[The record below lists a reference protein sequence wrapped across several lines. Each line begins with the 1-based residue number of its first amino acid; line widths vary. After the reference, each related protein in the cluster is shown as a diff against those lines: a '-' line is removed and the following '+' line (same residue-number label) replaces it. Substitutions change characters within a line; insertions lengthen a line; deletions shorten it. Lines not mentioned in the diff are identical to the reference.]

1 MPKLCL
7 ESRLAKAALVLSVAS
22 VIAGCAAT
30 PPPTRQ
36 YSAWSTQFQG
46 ETRSNVSPDA
56 IALPLEKAWTKDISA
71 FRFINRYEPQ
81 ESSSP
86 VISDGVLYTGSDAGD
101 VYAIELATGSVR
113 WSFDADYPVEGTVST
128 GDGRVCFGSA
138 NGVFRCLDAATG
150 IEAWRFQTKSG
161 IVSSPLIRDGR
172 VWFTSSDDR
181 LYALSLNNGEKLWVY
196 NRGTYQ
202 TVAPRVPGSSAFY
215 DGKLYQLFSDGYVVA
230 LSAETGKELW
240 AVKTAPD
247 FDTALATRR
256 VPLVHDG
263 KVYVIDGKNA
273 VVALDGATGKTMAA
287 YDAIA
292 AYDFVIVGDR
302 TLVAAGSDYVVA
314 VDMRSGAILW
324 KKELTHKPISS
335 IIAAGDHLFIL
346 SNFKKA
352 LWDISYFE
360 KSMGHIEA
368 VRLSSGEALWS
379 EELKSTLT
387 ARAGAAYGY
396 AAVVADK
403 GSVRVYAPSAP

>member
-7 ESRLAKAALVLSVAS
+7 GSRLAKAALALSAAAVF
-22 VIAGCAAT
+22 AGCAAT
-30 PPPTRQ
+30 PPTAGE
-36 YSAWSTQFQG
+36 YSPWSTQFEGQ
-46 ETRSNVSPDA
+46 TRSNVSPDA
-56 IALPLEKAWTKDISA
+56 IILPLEKAWSKDISA

-86 VISDGVLYTGSDAGD
+86 VISDKVLYTGSDAGD

-128 GDGRVCFGSA
+128 GEGRVCFGAA
-138 NGVFRCLDAATG
+138 NGVFRCLDALSG

-196 NRGTYQ
+196 TRGTYQ
-202 TVAPRVPGSSAFY
+202 TVAPRVPGSSAFL

-240 AVKTAPD
+240 AVKTVPG
-247 FDTALATRR
+247 FDSALATRR

-273 VVALDGATGKTMAA
+273 VVALDAATGKTLAV

-292 AYDFVIVGDR
+292 AYDFVIVADH
-302 TLVAAGSDYVVA
+302 TLVAAGAESVIA
-314 VDMRSGAILW
+314 TDMQSGAILW
-324 KKELTHKPISS
+324 KKALTHKPISS
-335 IIAAGDHLFIL
+335 IIAAGDYLFIL

-352 LWDISYFE
+352 LWDVSYFE
-360 KSMGHIEA
+360 KTLGHIEA
-368 VRLSSGEALWS
+368 VRLSTGEALWS
-379 EELKSTLT
+379 EEIKSTLT
-387 ARAGAAYGY
+387 ARPGAAYGY